1 MFTVNRCVCK
11 KEEIKESDADLDG
24 GDCNAEGEASDPEDN
39 VSLAV
44 R

>member
-1 MFTVNRCVCK
+1 MCSK

-24 GDCNAEGEASDPEDN
+24 DSCDVDGKISDPKDD
-39 VSLAV
+39 VSLAA